1 MRDGTDGDETGQN
14 GPTQAGT
21 DQTGAPWQLADAL
34 GRGAVVLVFY
44 RGDW

>member
-1 MRDGTDGDETGQN
+1 MRDFELPQQDGELLR
-14 GPTQAGT
+14 
-21 DQTGAPWQLADAL
+21 LADEL

>member
-1 MRDGTDGDETGQN
+1 MMRDDTDGGATD
-14 GPTQAGT
+14 QAG
-21 DQTGAPWQLADAL
+21 QPWRLADAL